1 MIGIYIDI
9 ISQYTIAINSMFY
22 TDIYIYTNTIY
33 QEKA

>member
-9 ISQYTIAINSMFY
+9 ISQYTIVINSY
-22 TDIYIYTNTIY
+22 TDIYICTNTAY